1 MSCVYP
7 PPQVSDV
14 GISPW
19 LFIPQ
24 ILAFPVK
31 LLDAANEKTPEK
43 CENHF
48 RDSDADENRAV
59 TQPVT
64 TMLYDAIVVVMA
76 VDVSLDDAVIWVHG
90 KVGLRCTEPLVL
102 NEVLHGERQAR
113 DHCETQTE
121 VDE

>member
-7 PPQVSDV
+7 QVSDG

-19 LFIPQ
+19 FFISQ
-24 ILAFPVK
+24 ILAFPIK

-48 RDSDADENRAV
+48 QNSDADEDRAEPQAV
-59 TQPVT
+59 TTV
-64 TMLYDAIVVVMA
+64 LYDGIVVVMA
-76 VDVSLDDAVIWVHG
+76 VHVSLDDTVIWVHG
-90 KVGLRCTEPLVL
+90 KVGLRRTEPLVR
-102 NEVLHGERQAR
+102 NEVPHGECQTR